1 MRTELTP
8 ELKDET
14 LHIRIAGID
23 APEAAHFGRPAQ
35 PHSAESLDW
44 LRETLMGKK
53 VRCQLLRKDQ
63 YSRIVRGSAG
73 VPLTTGRCSYDLK
86 NDPPGSSAA
95 FDDA

>member
-1 MRTELTP
+1 MLTCS

-35 PHSAESLDW
+35 PHSAESLEW
-44 LRETLMGKK
+44 LRQTLLGKR

-63 YSRIVRGSAG
+63 YSRIVGNPDG
-73 VPLTTGRCSYDLK
+73 MY
-86 NDPPGSSAA
+86 
-95 FDDA
+95 